1 MDAASLT
8 RDGFRVGEW
17 LIEPGAS
24 RATDA
29 AGRVVEL
36 THNQSRLLV
45 ALALRHGEPVARRE
59 LRDSLWPGTG
69 GTEEKLRETVAGLRT
84 LFAESARHPRYVA
97 SVGQDAYA
105 LLAHFE
111 PLPAPAPTPHTTLPA
126 GRLHWVLA
134 ELRRRNVVKVAVSY
148 LIGMWIVLQVAE
160 VTFAPLHFP
169 NWWMTALTIMAI
181 IGLPIVVVLAWAYE
195 ITPQGIV
202 IDPSSS
208 HGAAAVKMPRA
219 RQSLAPA
226 IVAGVAAMA
235 AVTGFAWWR
244 SIDTPVSPAEATEP
258 TGASAPPSVAVLP
271 LVDLT
276 PKGDTAW
283 LGDGLSEELSTRLA
297 QVPGLRVAARTS
309 AFEFRGRNLDVRKI
323 GQLLGVRHVLEGSVR
338 RDGDA
343 VRVTVQLI
351 DARTG
356 FHVWAGNFDRAW
368 RDVLSLQDEIA
379 RSVTAALRVVL
390 MDGPVPGPAS
400 AGANL
405 LDSRGIDPYLEGL
418 ARLRQPGDRSS
429 LDEAEQ
435 AFRTAIRIA
444 PGFAGAHAGLCRTL
458 ARGFDYSR
466 DRRVLAE
473 AEQACQRSLALD
485 ATLID
490 TEKALAGLYVSDGR
504 FRDAADAYAKV
515 IARNARDADAL
526 LGLGQA
532 HEGLGRG
539 REAEASLRKAT
550 EIEPAYWSTHMALG
564 RFLFQRGRA
573 DEALAAFRRVTE
585 LVPSSAIAW
594 SNVGAALQLKGDLA
608 TAEQAYVTSLKLE
621 PSKGAYSNV
630 ATIQFA
636 LGRFEDAA
644 GSFAKA
650 IELGPHDQ
658 VVHGNLAD
666 ALWQIDGRREEATR
680 AYGRAIELAERELAA
695 TPNDSILRAQVGY
708 YYGRVGDG
716 QRSLAYLDE
725 ALRAGPEL
733 LYVQYYRGV
742 AAADRGDRETALAA
756 VSDMIDLGYPREQLR
771 SAPEFRSLL
780 EDPEYKNLVG

>member
-1 MDAASLT
+1 MDADSLT
-8 RDGFRVGEW
+8 RNGFRVGDW
-17 LIEPGAS
+17 LIEPAAA

-29 AGRVVEL
+29 AGRTVEL
-36 THNQSRLLV
+36 THHQSQLLV
-45 ALALRHGEPVARRE
+45 ALALRHGEPVARRS
-59 LRDSLWPGTG
+59 LRESLWPGAA
-69 GTEEKLRETVAGLRT
+69 GTEEKLRETVASLRT
-84 LFAESARHPRYVA
+84 LFADNPRHPRYIA
-97 SVGQDAYA
+97 SVGQDAYE
-105 LLAHFE
+105 LLAQFSAA
-111 PLPAPAPTPHTTLPA
+111 APPVAAPST
-126 GRLHWVLA
+126 GRRLHWLLG
-134 ELRRRNVVKVAVSY
+134 ELRRRNVIKVAVSY
-148 LIGMWIVLQVAE
+148 LIGTWIVLQVAQ

-169 NWWMTALTIMAI
+169 DWWMTALTILAI
-181 IGLPIVVVLAWAYE
+181 IGLPIVAALAWTYE

-202 IDPSSS
+202 LDAAG
-208 HGAAAVKMPRA
+208 HGAAAVVKLPRA

-226 IVAGVAAMA
+226 IVVGVAAMA

-244 SIDTPVSPAEATEP
+244 SIDVPAVPENGAAAEAM
-258 TGASAPPSVAVLP
+258 AVPPSIAVLP

-276 PKGDTAW
+276 PQGDTAW

-309 AFEFRGRNLDVRKI
+309 SFEFRGRNLDIRRI
-323 GQLLGVRHVLEGSVR
+323 GQSLGVRHVLEGSVR

-379 RSVTAALRVVL
+379 RSVAAALRVVL
-390 MDGPVPGPAS
+390 VDAPGATSAAS
-400 AGANL
+400 NL
-405 LDSRGIDPYLEGL
+405 LDARAVDPYLEGL
-418 ARLRQPGDRSS
+418 ALLRQPGDRRS
-429 LDEAEQ
+429 LDDAEQ
-435 AFRTAIRIA
+435 AFRTAIGIA
-444 PGFAGAHAGLCRTL
+444 PRFAGAHAGLCRALARSFDHTRDRETL
-458 ARGFDYSR
+458 AD
-466 DRRVLAE
+466 

-490 TEKALAGLYVSDGR
+490 TEKALASLYGSDGR
-504 FRDAADAYAKV
+504 YRDAADAYSRV

-532 HEGLGRG
+532 YDGLGRA
-539 REAEASLRKAT
+539 REAESTLRKAT
-550 EIEPAYWSTHMALG
+550 DIEPAYWSTHMALG

-573 DEALAAFRRVTE
+573 DEALAAFRRVTQ
-585 LVPSSAIAW
+585 LVPTSAMAW

-608 TAEQAYVTSLKLE
+608 GAEKAYVASLKLG

-630 ATIQFA
+630 ATIQFV

-644 GSFAKA
+644 ANFARA
-650 IELGPHDQ
+650 VELSPHDQ

-666 ALWQIDGRREEATR
+666 ALWQIEGRRSEATS
-680 AYGRAIELAERELAA
+680 AYRRAIDLAERELAA

-708 YYGRVGDG
+708 YYGRVADP

-742 AAADRGDRETALAA
+742 AAADRGDRDTALAA
-756 VSDMIDLGYPREQLR
+756 VSDMIKLGYPREQLR

-780 EDPEYKNLVG
+780 QDPEYKKLVG

>member
-29 AGRVVEL
+29 AGRTVEL
-36 THNQSRLLV
+36 TQNQCRLLV
-45 ALALRHGEPVARRE
+45 ALATHRGEPIARRA
-59 LRDSLWPGTG
+59 LRDTLWPGAA

-84 LFAESARHPRYVA
+84 LFAESARHPRYIA

-105 LLAHFE
+105 LVAHFE
-111 PLPAPAPTPHTTLPA
+111 TVAPPAATPSPPPSA
-126 GRLHWVLA
+126 GRLHWMLA

-169 NWWMTALTIMAI
+169 NWWMTALTILAI
-181 IGLPIVVVLAWAYE
+181 IGLPIVLVLAWTYE

-202 IDPSSS
+202 IDPAS
-208 HGAAAVKMPRA
+208 HGAGVMKLPRA

-226 IVAGVAAMA
+226 IVVGVAAMA

-244 SIDTPVSPAEATEP
+244 SIDSPVTPADASDGTAT
-258 TGASAPPSVAVLP
+258 GGPPSIAVLP

-283 LGDGLSEELSTRLA
+283 LGDGLSEELSTLLA

-309 AFEFRGRNLDVRKI
+309 AFEFRGKSLDVRRI

-368 RDVLSLQDEIA
+368 RDVLTLQDEIA

-390 MDGPVPGPAS
+390 VDAPAPVPVRGTAD
-400 AGANL
+400 L

-418 ARLRQPGDRSS
+418 AMLRQPGDRSS
-429 LDEAEQ
+429 LAEAEQ
-435 AFRTAIRIA
+435 AFRTAIQIA

-458 ARGFDYSR
+458 ARSFDYSR

-473 AEQACQRSLALD
+473 AEQACQQSLALD

-490 TEKALAGLYVSDGR
+490 TEKALAGMYVSDGR
-504 FRDAADAYAKV
+504 FREAADAYSKV

-526 LGLGQA
+526 LGLGEAYQ
-532 HEGLGRG
+532 GLGRG

-550 EIEPAYWSTHMALG
+550 EIEPGYWSTHMALG
-564 RFLFQRGRA
+564 RFVFQRGRA

-585 LVPSSAIAW
+585 LVPSSAVAW
-594 SNVGAALQLKGDLA
+594 SNVGAALHLKGDL
-608 TAEQAYVTSLKLE
+608 TNAEQAYVTSLKLE

-644 GSFAKA
+644 GNFAKA

-666 ALWQIDGRREEATR
+666 ALWQIDGRRAESVR
-680 AYGRAIELAERELAA
+680 AYRQAIELAEGELAA

-708 YYGRVGDG
+708 YYGRVGDT

-742 AAADRGDRETALAA
+742 AAADRGDRDAALAA
-756 VSDMIDLGYPREQLR
+756 VSDMIKLGYPREQLR

-780 EDPEYKNLVG
+780 GDPDYKKLVG